1 MLSQVICWA
10 VPRYVLAIGE
20 RASMR
25 RSLFLNW
32 HPARRETTAGFILPV
47 TSRPTIKSTDPQ
59 WLSRKSVGI
68 KLEVEG
74 KTNFVFTLNLIPLIV
89 Y

>member
-25 RSLFLNW
+25 RSLSFGRR
-32 HPARRETTAGFILPV
+32 PARRETIAGFILPV
-47 TSRPTIKSTDPQ
+47 TSRPTIKSTEPISLLAQ
-59 WLSRKSVGI
+59 SK
-68 KLEVEG
+68 G
-74 KTNFVFTLNLIPLIV
+74 KRETSQ
-89 Y
+89 